1 MPSYTGYSGYGSPE
15 RAKVD
20 RARQMAELLQQG
32 ATDTSPKSFWEGAAQ
47 LGKAFIARGA
57 MDKADKAETSYA
69 KNQERLLRHFMDPN
83 TTEDGYA
90 MQPTINVGA
99 DPEPQAATP
108 APASPMPK
116 GDQVK
121 ALARALGGVYEGDGK
136 TADVGVKQVDVPP
149 MQPPAQPGASPQVQS
164 IAAALGATPS
174 PQAVAPA
181 MAPSPQMAAPTM
193 AAPPAM
199 AQAPQSFRPPPPAAP
214 NRQAALMTAMRMTG
228 GNLQQAMSLV
238 EAKYGPAPQGMSAYE
253 AEQIRLREAELARAD
268 DDKLTTEVGGNGNF
282 WSFNT
287 ASGKMEDTG
296 VKAPA
301 SRVSGDAGASGV
313 QSVHVDQGTGRA
325 TAVMRDGSTKDLG
338 FQPVQTQVVDVGGV
352 PTLVSKI
359 PGTQNQPLSTSTEV
373 GTNQG
378 AIEGFKALGKVQ
390 ADAIKVLPEAIS
402 TSERVIQSIDELLNA
417 PGFKGAYGVNRF
429 LPQNMVPGSDAKNAD
444 AIRGKLDGQFF
455 VNAVTAMQVSLAPV
469 SDADALRLV
478 ASISQLTN
486 PDISDAEALRVGNEL
501 KGYFRKAKAKAEAAA
516 KRGPMK
522 TDLSNAPVTAPAAG
536 ATNTRVGVP
545 YLLAKPQ
552 NTAAGIPDGVD
563 PEDWKYMSDE
573 QKALFQ

>member
-1 MPSYTGYSGYGSPE
+1 MMTPQLDPKLFLASKPAVGPVSSAVQTGMKSASPLNIGPVSNKDMPPPQPKAASPNPLASAFATFAKGFAPQQTAAVDE
-15 RAKVD
+15 RYKADGMERNKK
-20 RARQMAELLQQG
+20 ALTWLQQT
-32 ATDTSPKSFWEGAAQ
+32 AQLPAEQRAAFTLSRAQDIARDTGQSYEAVVASARDPNGFSDDSIKQGIAAFSAQ
-47 LGKAFIARGA
+47 LGI
-57 MDKADKAETSYA
+57 
-69 KNQERLLRHFMDPN
+69 
-83 TTEDGYA
+83 
-90 MQPTINVGA
+90 
-99 DPEPQAATP
+99 
-108 APASPMPK
+108 
-116 GDQVK
+116 
-121 ALARALGGVYEGDGK
+121 
-136 TADVGVKQVDVPP
+136 
-149 MQPPAQPGASPQVQS
+149 
-164 IAAALGATPS
+164 
-174 PQAVAPA
+174 
-181 MAPSPQMAAPTM
+181 APTV
-193 AAPPAM
+193 AEP
-199 AQAPQSFRPPPPAAP
+199 
-214 NRQAALMTAMRMTG
+214 
-228 GNLQQAMSLV
+228 
-238 EAKYGPAPQGMSAYE
+238 MSAYE
-253 AEQIRLREAELARAD
+253 AEQIRLKEAELAQAG

-501 KGYFRKAKAKAEAAA
+501 KDYFRKAKAKAEAAA

-522 TDLSNAPVTAPAAG
+522 TDLSNVPVTPPSQSFINRQMQGVQSALAPNTPKSAADLG
-536 ATNTRVGVP
+536 
-545 YLLAKPQ
+545 
-552 NTAAGIPDGVD
+552 D
-563 PEDWKYMSDE
+563 DE
-573 QKALFQ
+573 LKAMLGLD